1 MFTSVQDLRV
11 QMMKMKKVDASKAQI
26 LTLLLDATQKVAKEQ
41 RREAVTED
49 ISVAVKKMIK
59 MAEQA
64 VQMNV
69 AGAKDELEYLQT
81 FAPKMMSEDET
92 RKIVTELKSLFDG
105 NVGTIMKELKQVYG
119 DTIDMKLASQ
129 LIKTL

>member
-1 MFTSVQDLRV
+1 
-11 QMMKMKKVDASKAQI
+11 MKMKKVDASKAQI

-49 ISVAVKKMIK
+49 IAVAVKKMIK

>member
-69 AGAKDELEYLQT
+69 VGAKDELEYLQT